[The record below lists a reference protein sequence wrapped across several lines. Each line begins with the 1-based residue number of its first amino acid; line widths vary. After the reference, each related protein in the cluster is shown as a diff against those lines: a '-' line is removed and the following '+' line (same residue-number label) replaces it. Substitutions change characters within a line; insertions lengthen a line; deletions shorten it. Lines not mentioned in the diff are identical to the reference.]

1 MLLVISFIN
10 GWKVLN
16 KDKQLNAK
24 QFVLSLFFIGS
35 FISPIFGRFFR
46 SSLDFKYFY
55 ALVGKRDGNFFLALV
70 NFMEL
75 TSSITDIGF

>member
-1 MLLVISFIN
+1 M
-10 GWKVLN
+10 LN

-55 ALVGKRDGNFFLALV
+55 ALVGKRDGKLSHSSFDSGNSYSFLSSEILV
-70 NFMEL
+70 
-75 TSSITDIGF
+75 